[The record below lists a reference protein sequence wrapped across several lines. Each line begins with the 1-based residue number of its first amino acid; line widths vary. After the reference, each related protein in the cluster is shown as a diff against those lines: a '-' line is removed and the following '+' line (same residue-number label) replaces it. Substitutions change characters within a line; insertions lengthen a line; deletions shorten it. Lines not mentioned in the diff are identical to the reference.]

1 MPELSFEHLPTAP
14 SRRARSSRDDAAVL
28 DATLAELDEHGY
40 HATSLS
46 SVARR
51 AKLDRETIFR
61 DWRSKQHLVH
71 AAINR
76 MASRQPAPDT
86 GVLRNDLVQTVEAL
100 VGLLNHP
107 GTAEMLTSLIAV
119 AREQTAAA
127 VTLRVGLLAER
138 RAVVRRLIER
148 GQRREMFPT
157 DVHPAVAA
165 DAIIGPL
172 CLRRLITGE
181 PLTVDVAVQTVDLVL
196 GTHMAAQRQSPQI
209 A

>member
-1 MPELSFEHLPTAP
+1 MHELSCEHLPTTA
-14 SRRARSSRDDAAVL
+14 SRHTGHARDDAAVL
-28 DATLAELDEHGY
+28 DATLAELAERGY
-40 HATSLS
+40 EATSLS
-46 SVARR
+46 SVAQR
-51 AKLDRETIFR
+51 AQIGRETIFGA
-61 DWRSKQHLVH
+61 WHSKQHLVH

-76 MASRQPAPDT
+76 LASRQPTPDT
-86 GVLRNDLVQTVEAL
+86 GALRADLLQTVEAL
-100 VGLLNHP
+100 VEVLNHP
-107 GTAEMLTSLIAV
+107 GTAEMLRSLIAV
-119 AREQTAAA
+119 ACDQTAAA

-148 GQRREMFPT
+148 GQRREMFPV

-181 PLTVDVAVQTVDLVL
+181 PLTADVGVQTVDLVL
-196 GTHMAAQRQSPQI
+196 GTYLAARHSPQT